1 MPRRSRQ
8 NRKAGDKKTRSRSSS
23 AAARARKA
31 DPVESYARDVLSGE
45 IITGRWVRL
54 ACERHLRDLSEGRKR
69 GLRWSWP
76 RAQHAIQ
83 FFEQILVFTDGSSA
97 GQKFKLQP
105 WQKFVIG
112 SLFGWIGLDGYRRYR
127 TAYIEVGKG
136 NGKSPMA
143 AGIGLY
149 CLVADGEAGAQVYS
163 AATMRDQAK
172 IVWSDADKMVKAS
185 TLRPVVDCFVNN
197 LTFEGSFFRP
207 LSADHSK
214 LDGLRVHCAILD
226 EVHEHPSSRVVD
238 KITAGTK
245 GRRQPLIVEIT
256 NAGFDRHSVCWQHHE
271 YSAKILEQVLE
282 NDSWFGFIAAVD
294 DEDDPLHDESCWI
307 KANPNLGV
315 SITEKYLR
323 EQVRSAI
330 AMPAKQNI
338 VLRLNFTRWTEQSIR
353 WLSLTSWD
361 EGGKTPI
368 DEQVLRGRECY
379 AGLDLARVSD
389 LTALALLFPPD
400 ELGELWKVIMRY
412 WVPEEDI
419 NTRSVRD
426 RVPYDVWTRDG
437 LIRVTPGNTTDF
449 KFVEKEILDLAA
461 LYELKELAYDRM
473 FAGELVNNL
482 VDEGITMVPFGQ
494 GFLSMATPTQEL
506 ERKVKAGEI
515 LHGGHPVLRWNASNV
530 AVQQDAAGGIKPDK
544 ERSVE
549 RIDGIVALIMA
560 LGRAMVRDQNDG
572 GSVYASRGIRTL

>member
-1 MPRRSRQ
+1 M
-8 NRKAGDKKTRSRSSS
+8 NGTI
-23 AAARARKA
+23 AA
-31 DPVESYARDVLSGE
+31 
-45 IITGRWVRL
+45 GRWVRL
-54 ACERHLRDLSEGRKR
+54 ACKRHLRDLSDGRKR
-69 GLRWSWP
+69 GLCWKWS
-76 RAQHAIQ
+76 RAKLAIQ
-83 FFEQILVFTDGSSA
+83 FFEEILVFTDGASA
-97 GQKFKLQP
+97 GHKFKLEP

-112 SLFGWIGLDGYRRYR
+112 SLFGWLGPDGFRRYR
-127 TAYIEVGKG
+127 TAYVEVGKG

-172 IVWSDADKMVKAS
+172 IVWSDAEKMVKAS
-185 TLRPVVDCFVNN
+185 KLRPVVECFVNN
-197 LTFEGSFFRP
+197 LTYEGSFFRP

-226 EVHEHPSSRVVD
+226 EVHEHPNSRVVD

-256 NAGFDRHSVCWQHHE
+256 NAGFNRHSVCWQHHE

-323 EQVRSAI
+323 EQVTAAL

-338 VLRLNFTRWTEQSIR
+338 VLRLNFTRWTEQSVR
-353 WLSLTSWD
+353 WLDMATWD
-361 EGGKTPI
+361 RGAEPI
-368 DEQVLRGRECY
+368 DEMELRGRQCF

-389 LTALALLFPPD
+389 LTALALLFPPVDVD
-400 ELGELWKVIMRY
+400 ERWKVIMRY

-419 NTRSVRD
+419 ETRALRD

-437 LIRVTPGNTTDF
+437 LITPTPGNTTDF
-449 KFVEKEILDLAA
+449 AFIEKGVLDLAA
-461 LYELKELAYDRM
+461 QYELKELAYDRT

-482 VDEGITMVPFGQ
+482 MDEGITMVPFGQ

-530 AVQQDAAGGIKPDK
+530 SVQQDAAGNIKPDK

-549 RIDGIVALIMA
+549 RIDGIVALVMA
-560 LGRAMVRDQNDG
+560 LGRGMVRDQGDG